1 MAEYRSEEPQPGT
14 HTTII
19 EKRGGGGTVLLAIVL
34 LIAVAVGAWYLFT
47 VAPAQTAKDKAITG
61 AATSVSQTADK
72 VGSAVDSSAPSK

>member
-1 MAEYRSEEPQPGT
+1 MTEICSGEAQPGT

-19 EKRGGGGTVLLAIVL
+19 EKRGSGGTVLLAIVL
-34 LIAVAVGAWYLFT
+34 LFAVVVGAWYLFT

-72 VGSAVDSSAPSK
+72 VGDAVDGAKTK

>member
-1 MAEYRSEEPQPGT
+1 MAEYRTTEPEAGT

-61 AATSVSQTADK
+61 AATSVSKTADK
-72 VGSAVDSSAPSK
+72 VGSAVDPSSSK